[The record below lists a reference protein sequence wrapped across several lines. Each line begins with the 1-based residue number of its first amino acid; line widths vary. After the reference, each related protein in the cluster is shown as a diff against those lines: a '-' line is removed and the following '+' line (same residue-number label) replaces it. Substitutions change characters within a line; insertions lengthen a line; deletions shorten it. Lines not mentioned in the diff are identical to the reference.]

1 MMLRTKAVPAALAAL
16 LTAAFAAYTMQAR
29 GQSAEAGTIQMT
41 TVVANV
47 EKSVDSKKA
56 KAGDSF
62 SAKTVAGT
70 TLNDGTVVPAGSVLV
85 GHVDSATPS
94 EHKSDSTLVLT
105 IDKLQVKGGKEIPVK
120 ATIMSVATFEQEM
133 GGSSGNPQDRAF
145 DTNARDSARM
155 NGASDAQS
163 APTGPH
169 SVPGL
174 TLTSS
179 VKDAN
184 SGTLT
189 QAKGN
194 VHLSNENQIQVSVAV
209 VPAGVK
215 LE

>member
-1 MMLRTKAVPAALAAL
+1 MMLRYKAAPGALAAL
-16 LTAAFAAYTMQAR
+16 LATAFATYTTQAHA
-29 GQSAEAGTIQMT
+29 QSVEAGTIQMT
-41 TVVANV
+41 TVAANI
-47 EKSVDSKKA
+47 EKGIDAKKA

-62 SAKTVAGT
+62 SAKTVSGT
-70 TLNDGTVVPAGSVLV
+70 TLNDGTVVPAGSVLE

-120 ATIMSVATFEQEM
+120 ATIISVATFETEM
-133 GGSSGNPQDRAF
+133 GGGSGQQQDRAF

-163 APTGPH
+163 ASTGPH

-179 VKDAN
+179 VKDAS

-194 VHLSNENQIQVSVAV
+194 VHLSNENQIQVSLAV